1 MLFEKAKLAGLK
13 RKIEDRHG
21 MSWHAA
27 IICSIDKKKQFGFSE
42 YETYANYV
50 YSGDSTSV
58 ILKNANNKSLKSSF
72 ASLGKAQTLRL
83 ARTYRSLSFHQ
94 RKGYSTPA
102 RH

>member
-13 RKIEDRHG
+13 RKIEARHG
-21 MSWHAA
+21 MSWYTA
-27 IICSIDKKKQFGFSE
+27 IIRSIDKKKQFGFSE

-50 YSGDSTSV
+50 YSGNSASV
-58 ILKNANNKSLKSSF
+58 ILKKANNKSLKSPF
-72 ASLGKAQTLRL
+72 AALGKAQTQKL
-83 ARTYRSLSFHQ
+83 ARTFRSLSFHQ